1 MDLIIN
7 FTSIGKITLELKRGG
22 VFIDTL
28 DFSFHGNLDDLLI
41 SSVDK
46 ILKENRI
53 EALSLKT
60 VRVGG
65 LGEGSAAKSGGI
77 AVDVDKNS
85 SAYKIALS
93 FVKAWKE
100 AKKL

>member
-1 MDLIIN
+1 MNLILN
-7 FTSIGKITLELKRGG
+7 FKNIGEIELKLVQGKKL
-22 VFIDTL
+22 IDTL
-28 DFSFHGNLDDLLI
+28 DFLFHGNLDDLLI

-60 VRVGG
+60 VRTGG
-65 LGEGSAAKSGGI
+65 S
-77 AVDVDKNS
+77 VDKNS

-93 FVKAWKE
+93 FIKAWETVKSG
-100 AKKL
+100 

>member
-7 FTSIGKITLELKRGG
+7 FKNIGKIRLELKQGR
-22 VFIDTL
+22 VLIDTL
-28 DFSFHGNLDDLLI
+28 DFYFHANLDDLLI

-46 ILKENRI
+46 ILKENKI

-60 VRVGG
+60 VKVGG
-65 LGEGSAAKSGGI
+65 
-77 AVDVDKNS
+77 DVDKNS
-85 SAYKIALS
+85 SAYKIAFS
-93 FVKAWKE
+93 FIKAWKE